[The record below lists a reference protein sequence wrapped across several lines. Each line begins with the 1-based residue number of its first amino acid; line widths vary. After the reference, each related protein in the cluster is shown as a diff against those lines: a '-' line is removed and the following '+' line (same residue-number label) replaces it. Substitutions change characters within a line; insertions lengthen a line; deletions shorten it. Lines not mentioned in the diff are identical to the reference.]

1 MHSKF
6 KMNKEDFFPKFE
18 KLLLPWLG
26 RAMKSFDFHL
36 ADELTYAGVNL
47 SKHQIILLRVL
58 SLRDGIAQNDLAFIT
73 DRDKTSLTRLISNME
88 RKGLLKRKNC
98 KLDKRINKVFITQK
112 GLEETKNAFPIIINE
127 IDNIQRK
134 LETNEIETT
143 IKVLKQIITYTNR
156 KELPL
161 TILK

>member
-1 MHSKF
+1 
-6 KMNKEDFFPKFE
+6 MNKEDFFPQFE

-36 ADELTYAGVNL
+36 ADELANAGIAL
-47 SKHQIILLRVL
+47 SKHQIILLRIL
-58 SLRDGIAQNDLAFIT
+58 SLQDGIPQNDLAFIT
-73 DRDKTSLTRLISNME
+73 DRDKTSLTRLISTME
-88 RKGLLKRKNC
+88 RKGLLKRKTC
-98 KLDKRINKVFITQK
+98 KLDKRVNNVFITQK
-112 GLEETKNAFPIIINE
+112 GLKETKNAFPVIINE
-127 IDNIQRK
+127 IDNIQHK
-134 LETNEIETT
+134 LDTEEIETT

>member
-1 MHSKF
+1 
-6 KMNKEDFFPKFE
+6 MNKEDFFPQFE

-36 ADELTYAGVNL
+36 ADELANAGIAL
-47 SKHQIILLRVL
+47 SKHQIILLRIL
-58 SLRDGIAQNDLAFIT
+58 SLQDGIPQNNLAFIT
-73 DRDKTSLTRLISNME
+73 DRDKTSLTRLISIME
-88 RKGLLKRKNC
+88 RKGLLTSKTCESDRRVNN
-98 KLDKRINKVFITQK
+98 IFITQK
-112 GLEETKNAFPIIINE
+112 GLEETKTAFPLIINE
-127 IDNIQRK
+127 IDKIQHK
-134 LETNEIETT
+134 IDAQEIKTT

>member
-1 MHSKF
+1 
-6 KMNKEDFFPKFE
+6 MNKEDFFPQFE

-36 ADELTYAGVNL
+36 ADELANAGIAL
-47 SKHQIILLRVL
+47 SKHQIILLRIL
-58 SLRDGIAQNDLAFIT
+58 SLQDGIPQNDLAFIT
-73 DRDKTSLTRLISNME
+73 DRDKTSLTRLISTME
-88 RKGLLKRKNC
+88 RKGLLKRKTC
-98 KLDKRINKVFITQK
+98 ELDKRVNNVFITQK
-112 GLEETKNAFPIIINE
+112 GLKETKNAFPVIINE
-127 IDNIQRK
+127 IDNIQHK
-134 LETNEIETT
+134 LDTEEIETT

>member
-1 MHSKF
+1 
-6 KMNKEDFFPKFE
+6 MNKEDFFPQFE

-36 ADELTYAGVNL
+36 ADELANAGITL
-47 SKHQIILLRVL
+47 SKHQIILLRIL
-58 SLRDGIAQNDLAFIT
+58 SLQDGIPQNDLAFIT
-73 DRDKTSLTRLISNME
+73 DRDKTSLTRLISTME
-88 RKGLLKRKNC
+88 RKGLLKRKTC
-98 KLDKRINKVFITQK
+98 ELDKRVNNVFITQK
-112 GLEETKNAFPIIINE
+112 GLKETKNAFPVIINE
-127 IDNIQRK
+127 IDNIQHK
-134 LETNEIETT
+134 LDTEEIETT

>member
-1 MHSKF
+1 
-6 KMNKEDFFPKFE
+6 MNKEDFFPQFE

-36 ADELTYAGVNL
+36 ADELANAGIAL
-47 SKHQIILLRVL
+47 SKHQIILLRIL
-58 SLRDGIAQNDLAFIT
+58 SLQDGIPQNDLAFIT
-73 DRDKTSLTRLISNME
+73 DRDKTSLTRLISTME

-98 KLDKRINKVFITQK
+98 ELDKRVNNVFITQK
-112 GLEETKNAFPIIINE
+112 GLKETKNAFPVIINE
-127 IDNIQRK
+127 IDNIQHK
-134 LETNEIETT
+134 LDTEEIETT

>member
-1 MHSKF
+1 
-6 KMNKEDFFPKFE
+6 MNKEDFFPQFE

-36 ADELTYAGVNL
+36 ADELANAGIAL
-47 SKHQIILLRVL
+47 SKHQIILLRIL
-58 SLRDGIAQNDLAFIT
+58 SLQDGIPQNNLAFIT
-73 DRDKTSLTRLISNME
+73 DRDKTSLTRLISTME
-88 RKGLLKRKNC
+88 RKGLLKRKTC
-98 KLDKRINKVFITQK
+98 ELDKRVNNVFITQK
-112 GLEETKNAFPIIINE
+112 GLKETKNAFPVIINE
-127 IDNIQRK
+127 IDNIQHK
-134 LETNEIETT
+134 LDTEEIETT

>member
-1 MHSKF
+1 
-6 KMNKEDFFPKFE
+6 MNKEDFFPKFE

-36 ADELTYAGVNL
+36 ADELAHAGIAL

-58 SLRDGIAQNDLAFIT
+58 SLRNGIAQNDLAFIT
-73 DRDKTSLTRLISNME
+73 DRDKTSLTRLISTME

-98 KLDKRINKVFITQK
+98 KLDKRINNVFITQK
-112 GLEETKNAFPIIINE
+112 GLKETKNAFPIIINE
-127 IDNIQRK
+127 IDNIQHK
-134 LETNEIETT
+134 LDTDEIETT